1 MVVLLS
7 SERPRPDS
15 RDLVPTT
22 TVRMIVDAR
31 HAMAMVMVVVMV
43 TTMMMMMA
51 NGAVQTFGGYTYFA
65 LCIDVSE
72 RVM

>member
-1 MVVLLS
+1 
-7 SERPRPDS
+7 
-15 RDLVPTT
+15 
-22 TVRMIVDAR
+22 MIVDAR
-31 HAMAMVMVVVMV
+31 HAMAMVMVMVMV
-43 TTMMMMMA
+43 TMMMMMA